1 MDRFVAFAPRI
12 DGVGPQTLR
21 SRGFRLTASLF
32 YILTVIVKFVK

>member
-1 MDRFVAFAPRI
+1 MDRFVAFVLRN
-12 DGVGPQTLR
+12 DGVGLRTLR